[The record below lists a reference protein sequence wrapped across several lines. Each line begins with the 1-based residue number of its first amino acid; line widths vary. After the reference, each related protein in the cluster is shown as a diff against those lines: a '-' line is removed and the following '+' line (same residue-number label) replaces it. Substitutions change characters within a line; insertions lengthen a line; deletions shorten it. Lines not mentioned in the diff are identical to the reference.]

1 MNQQEVI
8 DELRER
14 IARLEAARPRRRVYN
29 QQEAAHEVGMSVN
42 KFRGVQ
48 RAGRIRG
55 TLIGRIWTFT
65 DEELQRY
72 VAGQPDNLMQNASRI
87 RAGAAL

>member
-14 IARLEAARPRRRVYN
+14 IARLEAARPARRRAYN
-29 QQEAAHEVGMSVN
+29 QQEAAREVGMSVN
-42 KFRGVQ
+42 KFRREQ
-48 RAGRIRG
+48 AAGRVRG
-55 TLIGRIWTFT
+55 TLNGRTWMFT

-72 VAGQPDNLMQNASRI
+72 VARQGD
-87 RAGAAL
+87 AAW

>member
-29 QQEAAHEVGMSVN
+29 QAQAAAHLNMSVS
-42 KFRGVQ
+42 KFRSEQ
-48 RAGRIRG
+48 NAGRINGRKRG
-55 TLIGRIWTFT
+55 RVWTFT
-65 DEELQRY
+65 DIDLDAY
-72 VAGQPDNLMQNASRI
+72 LTAPF
-87 RAGAAL
+87 